1 MSVTTEQWQEY
12 LSKYENLMWMIS
24 HRISGDSMI
33 SSLEDNFSDLCV
45 AAINSVNGFNKKTG
59 EDFEEMMM
67 NPLFDKYTKTVLW
80 NLKNKKGKKITKK
93 IPMLNRTFSLDDKMG
108 HDFEGDTTF
117 AVEDKTISYD
127 YGSFEDLLSTLDDDS
142 KKIVDIIVKDPS
154 VLNAEGILKV
164 GSLVDPSG
172 LTIHS
177 VRKAV
182 AKIEKVLGGSND

>member
-1 MSVTTEQWQEY
+1 
-12 LSKYENLMWMIS
+12 MIS

-45 AAINSVNGFNKKTG
+45 AAINSVNGFKKKTG
-59 EDFEEMMM
+59 ENFEQMMS
-67 NPLFDKYTKTVLW
+67 NQFFDKYTKTVLW

-93 IPMLNRTFSLDDKMG
+93 IPMLNRTFSLDGADKERY
-108 HDFEGDTTF
+108 DFEGDTTF
-117 AVEDKTISYD
+117 IAEDKTAHYD

-142 KKIVDIIVKDPS
+142 KKIVEIIVKDPS
-154 VLNAEGILKV
+154 VLNADGVLKV

-182 AKIEKVLGGSND
+182 AKIEKVLGGT